1 MALLLSAAPW
11 EADAQPAEVTLST
24 DALTLLPP
32 IQPTKIVCVGRN
44 YAKHAQE
51 LGNTLPSTPLIF
63 LKPPSALIA
72 HHEAIE
78 IPTNQTS
85 LVHHEGELAVI
96 LGQRARRIAPEQAR
110 EKILGYSLMN
120 DVTARDVQREEGKFT
135 RAKGFDTFAPL
146 GPFIDTDFQPNSQR
160 IRVHVNDE
168 LRQDGQLSDMVFD
181 VFELISTISH
191 IMTLE
196 PFDIISTGT
205 PAGVGPLIAGDVVE
219 VSIEGLGTLRNHVI
233 AREAS

>member
-11 EADAQPAEVTLST
+11 EANAQPEAGALSL
-24 DALTLLPP
+24 DDLTLLPP
-32 IQPTKIVCVGRN
+32 IQPSKIVCVGRN

-51 LGNTLPSTPLIF
+51 LGNALPSTPLIF

-72 HHEAIE
+72 HNQAIE
-78 IPTNQTS
+78 IPEAQTR

-96 LGQRARRIAPEQAR
+96 MGQRARRINPGQAR
-110 EKILGYSLMN
+110 ESVFGYSLMN

-146 GPFIDTDFQPNSQR
+146 GPFIDTDFQPASQT
-160 IRVHVNDE
+160 IQVHVNNE
-168 LRQDGQLSDMVFD
+168 LRQDGQLSDMVFG

-205 PAGVGPLIAGDVVE
+205 PSGVGPLTPGDVVE
-219 VSIEGLGTLRNHVI
+219 VRIEGLGTLRNHVI